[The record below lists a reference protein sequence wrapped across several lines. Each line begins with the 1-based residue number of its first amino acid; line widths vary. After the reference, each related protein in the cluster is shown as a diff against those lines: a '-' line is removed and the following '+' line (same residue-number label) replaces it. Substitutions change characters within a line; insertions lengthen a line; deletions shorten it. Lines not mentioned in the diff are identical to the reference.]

1 MRMTLPLLLVATLT
15 VTGCARVSESR
26 LNPLNWFGNS
36 QAAPLNTATPLR
48 PLTPSGQ
55 KTQVVDSRGAI
66 QSISTLTLERTPDGA
81 IIRATGIASTQGQFN
96 AQLVP
101 VSTDNGVLTLIF
113 RIEAVAAPQT
123 NSSTY
128 SRQVTTAR
136 TVSFADLQDIRTI
149 LVQSAT
155 NARSVSR

>member
-1 MRMTLPLLLVATLT
+1 MRMTLPLLLAATLT

-26 LNPLNWFGNS
+26 LNPLNWFGHS
-36 QAAPLNTATPLR
+36 QAAPLNAAAPLR

-66 QSISTLTLERTPDGA
+66 QSISTLVLERTPDGA
-81 IIRATGIASTQGQFN
+81 IIRATGISSTQGQFN

-113 RIEAVAAPQT
+113 RIEAVATPQT

-128 SRQVTTAR
+128 SRQVTAAR
-136 TVSFADLQDIRTI
+136 TILFADLQGIRSI
-149 LVQSAT
+149 LVKSAT